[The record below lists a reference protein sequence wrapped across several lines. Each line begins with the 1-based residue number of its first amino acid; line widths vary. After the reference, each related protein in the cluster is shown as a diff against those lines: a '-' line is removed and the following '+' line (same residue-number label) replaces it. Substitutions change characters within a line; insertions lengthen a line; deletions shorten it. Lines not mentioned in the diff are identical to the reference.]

1 MYKIICTGNPKGIGI
16 AQEIKKLY
24 PDTFFVSRETGF
36 DLETTEGVDK
46 LKKKLLDYN
55 VLINSTYI
63 DTGFQQSVLEYT
75 HSIWNTGNVFNIGSI
90 DEYKK
95 FNTETNKWFQ
105 SANSL
110 KEKGLELTDEK
121 FKVTHITVGG
131 FQSYVK
137 SGSEPTMHPRHIAET
152 INWILNAPFEVPV
165 IGVQQMSQ
173 YIRDY
178 YNV

>member
-1 MYKIICTGNPKGIGI
+1 MFKIICTGNPKGIGI

-24 PDTFFVSRETGF
+24 PDTYFVSRDSGF
-36 DLETTEGVDK
+36 DLKTVDGVTK
-46 LKKKLLDYN
+46 LKRILPDYN
-55 VLINSTYI
+55 VLVNSTYI
-63 DTGFQQSVLEYT
+63 DTGFQQSLLEYT
-75 HSIWNTGNVFNIGSI
+75 RSVWDTGYVFNIGSI

-95 FNTETNKWFQ
+95 FNTKNNKWYQ
-105 SANSL
+105 IKNDL
-110 KEKGLELTDEK
+110 KEMGLKLTDEN

-137 SGSEPTMHPRHIAET
+137 PGSELTMHPKHIAET

>member
-24 PDTFFVSRETGF
+24 PDTFFVSRESGF
-36 DLETTEGVDK
+36 DLMTIEGVAK
-46 LKKKLLDYN
+46 LKKILPDYN

-63 DTGFQQSVLEYT
+63 DSGFQQELLEYT
-75 HSIWNTGNVFNIGSI
+75 STIWKTGNVFNIGSI

-95 FNTETNKWFQ
+95 FATNNKWHDV
-105 SANSL
+105 NINL
-110 KEKGLELTDEK
+110 KEAGLLLTNEN

-137 SGSEPTMHPRHIAET
+137 PGSEPTMHPRHIAET
-152 INWILNAPFEVPV
+152 IKWILNAEFEVPV

>member
-36 DLETTEGVDK
+36 DLSTSEGFAEF
-46 LKKKLLDYN
+46 KKIIPNYN
-55 VLINSTYI
+55 VLINSSFIYA
-63 DTGFQQSVLEYT
+63 GFQKELLEYT
-75 HSIWNTGNVFNIGSI
+75 SSIWNKGNFFNIGSI

-95 FNTETNKWFQ
+95 FGGENNEWYQVSND
-105 SANSL
+105 L
-110 KEKGLELTDEK
+110 KETALFLTDEN

-152 INWILNAPFEVPV
+152 IKWILNAEFEVPV
-165 IGVQQMSQ
+165 IGMQQMSQ